1 LDHEATLVAVLGQV
15 AEFKDGDIGVLRV
28 GTPRSEK
35 LIENSK
41 TTSSWQRKALKLEGS
56 GTHRVRVEYPWYK
69 ELSHKMAV
77 MLWLRKGQS

>member
-1 LDHEATLVAVLGQV
+1 MAVLGQV

-28 GTPRSEK
+28 GTPRNEK
-35 LIENSK
+35 LIENSM

-69 ELSHKMAV
+69 ELSQNGCHALATERAKFRHKGI
-77 MLWLRKGQS
+77 L